1 MKKYK
6 KLLIFGGTFSP
17 VHNGHL
23 RAMQACC
30 AATAPDVLYV
40 IPTATPPHKTRHDS
54 ATDRERTDMLKL
66 AMDTLDVPCPVVV
79 SDIELLRGG
88 ASYTVDTVE
97 ALSPL
102 AERIFVY
109 CGTDMLLT
117 LDAWHDAARLMRMAE
132 FVCMQ
137 REGDAH
143 LHDAILEKIDALRRD
158 YGARILFAPDMP
170 LEVSSSEIRAR
181 AARGETIEPFVPRGV
196 AAYIAAHG
204 LYKHADT

>member
-30 AATAPDVLYV
+30 GAIEPDVLYV

-54 ATDRERTDMLKL
+54 ATDRERMDMLRL
-66 AMDTLDVPCPVVV
+66 AVSTLSVPCPVAV

-88 ASYTVDTVE
+88 ASYTVDTVD

-102 AERIFVY
+102 AERVFVY

-117 LDAWHDAARLMRMAE
+117 LDAWHDAARLMQAAE

-137 REGDAH
+137 REGDAR
-143 LHDAILEKIDALRRD
+143 LHGAILQKIAELERD
-158 YGARILFAPDMP
+158 YGARITLIPDVP
-170 LEVSSSEIRAR
+170 FEVSSSEIRAR
-181 AARGETIEPFVPRGV
+181 AARGETIEPFVPCGV

>member
-23 RAMQACC
+23 RAMQMCC

-40 IPTATPPHKTRHDS
+40 IPTATPPHKVRHDG
-54 ATDRERTDMLKL
+54 ATDKERMDMLHL
-66 AMDTLDVPCPVVV
+66 AVGTLHIACPVVV

-102 AERIFVY
+102 ADRILVY

-117 LDAWHDAARLMRMAE
+117 LDEWHDAARLMRAAE

-137 REGDAH
+137 REGDAR
-143 LHDAILEKIDALRRD
+143 LHDAILHKIAALQNT
-158 YGARILFAPDMP
+158 YGARITLIPDVP
-170 LEVSSSEIRAR
+170 FEVSSSEIRAS
-181 AARGETIEPFVPRGV
+181 AARGETIELFVPHGV
-196 AAYIAAHG
+196 ADYIAVHG
-204 LYKHADT
+204 LYMHDDN